1 MNGETDPIQP
11 AEKKMRV
18 NEGKV
23 PMHGVQ
29 RSIYIDVEVSFY
41 GVSAYLFIYLL
52 VHNLF
57 FLWYGEVGH
66 CYYLDLC
73 LYFYLYIYIFLFKST
88 TVSRNVCA

>member
-1 MNGETDPIQP
+1 MNGEADPIQP

-29 RSIYIDVEVSFY
+29 HYSYIDVEVSFC

-66 CYYLDLC
+66 CDYLD
-73 LYFYLYIYIFLFKST
+73 FYRYFLFTST